1 MEKATTLQQIQ
12 LVLITLTFLMVG
24 YILIKAHHISG
35 KVDIAVSKITR
46 VTNPI
51 NRAENK
57 VIDEVE
63 KGVKKL
69 GNKLFGDKDE

>member
-1 MEKATTLQQIQ
+1 MEKATTLQKIQ

-24 YILIKAHHISG
+24 YLLIKAHHISG
-35 KVDIAVSKITR
+35 KVDVAVSKITR

-57 VIDEVE
+57 VIDEVGKGLRGLE
-63 KGVKKL
+63 KKIRGK
-69 GNKLFGDKDE
+69 